1 MGQIKKRVLLAKM
14 GTDGHDIG
22 LKFIAHVLREA
33 GMEVIYLGP
42 YQTPEKVFNTA
53 VQEWVDVI
61 GISSLSGEYMTFVPI
76 LVDLLKRKKLDRT
89 MRIIVGGLIA
99 KEDAGYLRSLG
110 VEHIFHLGA
119 TSNEILDGINASG
132 GRERSGEGR
141 SGKGPVR
148 KRGVVRPGAAAVS
161 GKGPPGRSGGRSSVG
176 KKPGRPEERGTK

>member
-33 GMEVIYLGP
+33 GMEVVYLGP

-76 LVDLLKRKKLDRT
+76 LVDLLKKKKLDRT
-89 MRIIVGGLIA
+89 MRIILGGLIA
-99 KEDAGYLRSLG
+99 KEDAGYLRNLG

-132 GRERSGEGR
+132 GRGRPGERR
-141 SGKGPVR
+141 SGKGPHG
-148 KRGVVRPGAAAVS
+148 RG
-161 GKGPPGRSGGRSSVG
+161 GGRITAG
-176 KKPGRPEERGTK
+176 KKTGKPEERGAK